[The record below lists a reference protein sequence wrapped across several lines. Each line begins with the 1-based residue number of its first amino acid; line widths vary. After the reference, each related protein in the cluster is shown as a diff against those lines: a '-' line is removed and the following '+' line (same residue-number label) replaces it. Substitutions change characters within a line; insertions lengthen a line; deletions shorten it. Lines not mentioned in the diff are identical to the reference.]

1 MWKVQNDSTP
11 THVVKSLRAKSV
23 MFISASAFV
32 RLRQPE
38 SSDFSCTWVIGV
50 MRARMTIDN
59 YIVLIMHALTMQ
71 PVIVRL
77 GILIRPLVAVP
88 LAMQLMASRDNNN
101 ILDFSTKVAR
111 ATLNI

>member
-1 MWKVQNDSTP
+1 
-11 THVVKSLRAKSV
+11 

-38 SSDFSCTWVIGV
+38 SSDFSCTWV

-59 YIVLIMHALTMQ
+59 YIVLIMHALAMQ

-77 GILIRPLVAVP
+77 GILIRPLVP

>member
-1 MWKVQNDSTP
+1 MTALQRALSKACEKC
-11 THVVKSLRAKSV
+11 HFYLILR
-23 MFISASAFV
+23 ASAFV
-32 RLRQPE
+32 RVRQPE
-38 SSDFSCTWVIGV
+38 SSDFSCTWV

-59 YIVLIMHALTMQ
+59 YIVLIMHALAMQ

-77 GILIRPLVAVP
+77 GILIRPLVP
-88 LAMQLMASRDNNN
+88 LAMQLMASRDKNN

>member
-1 MWKVQNDSTP
+1 
-11 THVVKSLRAKSV
+11 
-23 MFISASAFV
+23 
-32 RLRQPE
+32 
-38 SSDFSCTWVIGV
+38 
-50 MRARMTIDN
+50 MTIDN
-59 YIVLIMHALTMQ
+59 YIVLIMHALAMQ

-77 GILIRPLVAVP
+77 GILIRPLVP